1 MLAWYIKNYGADV
14 NLFVDHSQIVQLECL
29 VPEFGNKKFV
39 GKGGDVQR
47 MTKHECSNEKTEAS
61 NPFDHSDFVIS
72 LRDAR

>member
-14 NLFVDHSQIVQLECL
+14 NLFVDHSRSCNWNVWCRNL
-29 VPEFGNKKFV
+29 GNKEFV